1 MDNLIFDGT
10 SMNQVGLDRK
20 DERIR
25 EGFPNQRLVILP
37 ARVRIRCSNL
47 PLVQQL
53 YVTHIGSYPLAPHHF
68 VEREAGARQA
78 ILIYCLSG
86 LGQLHLGDKEFK
98 VDRGSAILIPANHP
112 HVYFADRQNPW
123 SIFWIHFSGTQ
134 MNNVPMVLGASTDD
148 PIVHVPDTQLVLQA
162 FEDVYA
168 CLNYNFSDSG
178 LLSMSSKLMNLFSI
192 IRLHRKHRHPRRQA
206 AEDSVLSTIKFMRQH
221 LDMNLTL
228 DDLAAQSGQSVPYYC
243 RRFKE
248 RTDQSPMSYFIHL
261 KLQKACELLVQTNL
275 SVKDVA
281 EELGYKDPYYFS
293 RLFKKIQ
300 GCAPSQYREQHII

>member
-1 MDNLIFDGT
+1 M
-10 SMNQVGLDRK
+10 MQVDQLLTAH
-20 DERIR
+20 RIR

-37 ARVRIRCSNL
+37 AGVRSRCSNL

-86 LGQLHLGDKEFK
+86 LGQLQLEDKEFK
-98 VDRGSAILIPANHP
+98 VDKGSALLIPPNLP
-112 HVYFADRQNPW
+112 HVYFADRQDPW
-123 SIFWIHFSGTQ
+123 SIFWVHFSGTQ
-134 MNNVPMVLGASTDD
+134 VNDVSAVLGASPDD
-148 PIVHVPDTQLVLQA
+148 PILHVPDTQLVLQA

-168 CLNYNFSDSG
+168 CLHYNFSDAG
-178 LLSMSSKLMNLFSI
+178 LLLMSSKLMNLFSI
-192 IRLHRKHRHPRRQA
+192 IRLHKRHRHPRRQA
-206 AEDSVLSTIKFMRQH
+206 AEDSVLRSIKFMRQH

-228 DDLAAQSGQSVPYYC
+228 NELAAQSGQSVPYYC

-248 RTDQSPMSYFIHL
+248 RTDQSPMSYFINL
-261 KLQKACELLVQTNL
+261 KLQKACELLVQTGL

-293 RLFKKIQ
+293 RLFKKVQ
-300 GCAPSQYREQHII
+300 GCAPSRYREHQ

>member
-1 MDNLIFDGT
+1 MV
-10 SMNQVGLDRK
+10 QVGQDRTVQ
-20 DERIR
+20 RIR
-25 EGFPNQRLVILP
+25 EGFPNQRLVIMP
-37 ARVRIRCSNL
+37 ARVRRRCSSL

-53 YVTHIGSYPLAPHHF
+53 YVTHIGSYPLAPNHF
-68 VEREAGARQA
+68 VERKAGARQA

-86 LGQLHLGDKEFK
+86 LGQLQLEDREFK
-98 VDRGSAILIPANHP
+98 VDKGSAILIPPNHP
-112 HVYFADRQNPW
+112 HVYSADRQDPW
-123 SIFWIHFSGTQ
+123 SIFWVHFSGTQ
-134 MNNVPMVLGASTDD
+134 VSDVSTVLGTNPDA
-148 PIVHVPDTQLVLQA
+148 PIVHVPDTRLVLQA

-178 LLSMSSKLMNLFSI
+178 LLLMSSKLINLFSM

-228 DDLAAQSGQSVPYYC
+228 NELAAQSGQSVPYYC

-261 KLQKACELLVQTNL
+261 RLQKACELLVQTDL

-293 RLFKKIQ
+293 RLFKKIE
-300 GCAPSQYREQHII
+300 GCAPSQYREQHIM

>member
-1 MDNLIFDGT
+1 MDNLISNGRSVD
-10 SMNQVGLDRK
+10 QVGQDST
-20 DERIR
+20 DQRIR
-25 EGFPNQRLVILP
+25 EGFPNQRLVVLP
-37 ARVRIRCSNL
+37 SGVRNRCSNL
-47 PLVQQL
+47 PLVKQL

-68 VEREAGARQA
+68 VERETGARQA

-86 LGQLHLGDKEFK
+86 LGQLQLEDKEFK
-98 VDRGSAILIPANHP
+98 VDKGSAILIPPNQP
-112 HVYFADRQNPW
+112 HVYFADRQDPW

-134 MNNVPMVLGASTDD
+134 VSEVSTALSEN
-148 PIVHVPDTQLVLQA
+148 PGNPVVHVPDTRLVLQA
-162 FEDVYA
+162 FEEVYA
-168 CLNYNFSDSG
+168 CLNYNYSDSG

-192 IRLHRKHRHPRRQA
+192 IRLHRRHRHPRRQA
-206 AEDSVLSTIKFMRQH
+206 AENSVLSTIKFMRQH

-228 DDLAAQSGQSVPYYC
+228 DDLAAQSGQSIPYYC

-248 RTDQSPMSYFIHL
+248 GTDQSPMSYFIHL
-261 KLQKACELLVQTNL
+261 KLQKACELLIQTDL

-300 GCAPSQYREQHII
+300 GCAPSQYREHQ

>member
-1 MDNLIFDGT
+1 MDNFILAST
-10 SMNQVGLDRK
+10 QLTQVVQQPK
-20 DERIR
+20 DHGIR
-25 EGFPNQRLVILP
+25 EGFPNQRLVVLP
-37 ARVRIRCSNL
+37 AGVRSRCSNL

-86 LGQLHLGDKEFK
+86 LGQLRLEDKEFK
-98 VDRGSAILIPANHP
+98 VDKGSALLIPPNLP
-112 HVYFADRQNPW
+112 HVYFADRDDPW
-123 SIFWIHFSGTQ
+123 SIFWVHFSGKQASDVST
-134 MNNVPMVLGASTDD
+134 VLGASPDD
-148 PIVHVPDTQLVLQA
+148 PVVHVPDTQLVLQA

-168 CLNYNFSDSG
+168 CLNYNFSDAG
-178 LLSMSSKLMNLFSI
+178 LLLMSSKLMNLFST
-192 IRLHRKHRHPRRQA
+192 IRLHRRHRHPRRQA
-206 AEDSVLSTIKFMRQH
+206 AEDSVMRSIKFMRQH

-228 DDLAAQSGQSVPYYC
+228 NDLAAQSGQSIPYYC

-261 KLQKACELLVQTNL
+261 KLQKACELLVQTDL
-275 SVKDVA
+275 SVRGVA

-300 GCAPSQYREQHII
+300 GCAPSQYREHQ

>member
-1 MDNLIFDGT
+1 MDYSILDET
-10 SMNQVGLDRK
+10 SMNHVGQ
-20 DERIR
+20 DETDQRIR
-25 EGFPNQRLVILP
+25 EGFPNQRLVVLP

-53 YVTHIGSYPLAPHHF
+53 YVTHIGSYPLAPNHF
-68 VEREAGARQA
+68 VEREDGARQA

-86 LGQLHLGDKEFK
+86 LGQLHLGEKEFK
-98 VDRGSAILIPANHP
+98 VDRGSAILIPPNRP

-123 SIFWIHFSGTQ
+123 SIFWIHFSGMQ
-134 MNNVPMVLGASTDD
+134 MSSVSTVLATNPDD

-178 LLSMSSKLMNLFSI
+178 LLSMSSKLMNLLSV

-206 AEDSVLSTIKFMRQH
+206 AEDSVLRTIKFMRQH

-228 DDLAAQSGQSVPYYC
+228 DDLATQSGQSVPYYC

-261 KLQKACELLVQTNL
+261 KLQKACELLVQTDL

-300 GCAPSQYREQHII
+300 GYAPSQYREQHII

>member
-1 MDNLIFDGT
+1 M
-10 SMNQVGLDRK
+10 SQVDLDRK

-25 EGFPNQRLVILP
+25 EGFPNQRLVVLP
-37 ARVRIRCSNL
+37 ARVRSRCSNL

-68 VEREAGARQA
+68 VERKTGTRQA
-78 ILIYCLSG
+78 ILIYCFSG
-86 LGQLHLGDKEFK
+86 LGQLQLEDKEFK
-98 VDRGSAILIPANHP
+98 VDKGSVILIPPNHP

-123 SIFWIHFSGTQ
+123 SIFWIHFSGAQ
-134 MNNVPMVLGASTDD
+134 MKDVSTVLGVTSDN
-148 PIVHVPDTQLVLQA
+148 PIVHVPDTQLLLEA

-168 CLNYNFSDSG
+168 CLHYNFSDSG
-178 LLSMSSKLMNLFSI
+178 LLSMSSKLMNLVSI

-206 AEDSVLSTIKFMRQH
+206 AEDSVLSTINFMRQH

-228 DDLAAQSGQSVPYYC
+228 DDLAAHSGQSVPYYC

-248 RTDQSPMSYFIHL
+248 RTDQTPMSYFIHL
-261 KLQKACELLVQTNL
+261 KLQKACELLVQTDL
-275 SVKDVA
+275 SVKEVA

-300 GCAPSQYREQHII
+300 GCAPSQYREHQIV

>member
-1 MDNLIFDGT
+1 MDNFILDST
-10 SMNQVGLDRK
+10 RMKQVGQDLT

-25 EGFPNQRLVILP
+25 EGFPNQRLVVLP
-37 ARVRIRCSNL
+37 ARAGSRCSNL
-47 PLVQQL
+47 PLVKQL

-86 LGQLHLGDKEFK
+86 LGQLQLQDKEFK
-98 VDRGSAILIPANHP
+98 VDKGSAILIPPNHP
-112 HVYFADRQNPW
+112 HVYFADRKDPW
-123 SIFWIHFSGTQ
+123 SIFWVHFSGTQ
-134 MNNVPMVLGASTDD
+134 VSDVLTVLGTSVDE
-148 PIVHVPDTQLVLQA
+148 PIVHVPDTRLVLQA

-178 LLSMSSKLMNLFSI
+178 LLLMSSKLMNLFSI

-206 AEDSVLSTIKFMRQH
+206 AENSVLSTIKFMREH

-228 DDLAAQSGQSVPYYC
+228 NDLAAQSGQSVPYYS

-261 KLQKACELLVQTNL
+261 KLQKACELLVQTDL
-275 SVKDVA
+275 TVKEVA

-300 GCAPSQYREQHII
+300 GCAPSQYREHQ